1 MKALLKHRTGEKG
14 ITHYSLSLQQMFSFF
29 PEHLLIARDAA
40 KFAPISMPV
49 ADSFGQRGC
58 RCKFGTEGGASTP
71 QYSSPPK
78 GQRTEEPLWRTTPS
92 SSTASSTTTAT
103 TKQKLGKTT
112 TTYYFGVLHYLMPS
126 PHQLQRPSYI

>member
-58 RCKFGTEGGASTP
+58 WCKFGTEGGHLHHSTLLLRRGKE
-71 QYSSPPK
+71 PK
-78 GQRTEEPLWRTTPS
+78 NPFAGLHLLPLLL
-92 SSTASSTTTAT
+92 A
-103 TKQKLGKTT
+103 L
-112 TTYYFGVLHYLMPS
+112 LLL
-126 PHQLQRPSYI
+126 QLLSKN